1 MCCVHRIDY
10 SSASYGA
17 ALSTSQPSRYRRSQ
31 GEAKTEA
38 AVDSFGHPQPHYQ
51 QQAVLVLMG
60 LLPVFYHVS
69 SAMDIKEGLFTAC
82 LCCLHSWSQ
91 QVYDMGHTLVLSH
104 VAVCWDFAFSPGG
117 LEAASG
123 GADQQQQHN
132 HGSLGSTS
140 NRDSA
145 DLSSSLEEAAF
156 FTSNSSRIHVLQEAG
171 EASIGA
177 TIVGFR

>member
-1 MCCVHRIDY
+1 
-10 SSASYGA
+10 
-17 ALSTSQPSRYRRSQ
+17 
-31 GEAKTEA
+31 
-38 AVDSFGHPQPHYQ
+38 
-51 QQAVLVLMG
+51 MG
-60 LLPVFYHVS
+60 LLPAFHHVS
-69 SAMDIKEGLFTAC
+69 SAMDIKEGIFIAC

-104 VAVCWDFAFSPGG
+104 VAICWDCAFSPGG

-171 EASIGA
+171 EAPIGA
-177 TIVGFR
+177 TIVDFR